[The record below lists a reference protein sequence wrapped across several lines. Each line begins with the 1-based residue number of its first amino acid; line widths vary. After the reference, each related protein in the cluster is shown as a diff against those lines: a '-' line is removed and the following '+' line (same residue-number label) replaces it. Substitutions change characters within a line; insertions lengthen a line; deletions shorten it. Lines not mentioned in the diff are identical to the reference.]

1 MKLKNI
7 YYFLY
12 MYAWTCINTCN
23 NNISRNKNGHID
35 IDTSSLFLL
44 GLELIKIQQYYQKC
58 QMSLTLSIHFC
69 SLTRSYNSLGKTV
82 WTDPEKKFPR
92 GGDPRMNCIT
102 QRERKKPFDLCFES
116 LYQKGPRRWDCLE
129 HTTKN
134 DKCSYLGNLLLW
146 S

>member
-92 GGDPRMNCIT
+92 GGGIRAWTVLPNVKEKNHSICVLKVYTRKV
-102 QRERKKPFDLCFES
+102 RE
-116 LYQKGPRRWDCLE
+116 G
-129 HTTKN
+129 
-134 DKCSYLGNLLLW
+134 GIV
-146 S
+146 

>member
-1 MKLKNI
+1 
-7 YYFLY
+7 
-12 MYAWTCINTCN
+12 MYAWTCINN
-23 NNISRNKNGHID
+23 NNISRNKNEHID

-69 SLTRSYNSLGKTV
+69 TLTRSYNSLGKTV

-92 GGDPRMNCIT
+92 GGSAHELYYPTWKKKTIRSVFWKSIP
-102 QRERKKPFDLCFES
+102 ERSEKVGL
-116 LYQKGPRRWDCLE
+116 LE